1 MSFHWIFWHWWILA
15 AIFLTLE
22 ILAPGAF
29 FLWIGAAAAVTGL
42 LAWLIPAM
50 TWEIQ
55 TILFSLLSIV
65 SIALSKTILK
75 KNPIISEN
83 PNLNSRAQQYV
94 GRIFPLTEAIVNG
107 IGKIRVDDT
116 SWKVRGKDY
125 PINTLVKVVA
135 VDNTFLLVEPVQKN

>member
-29 FLWIGAAAAVTGL
+29 FLWIATAAAATGL
-42 LAWLIPAM
+42 LAWLIPTL

-55 TILFSLLSIV
+55 TILFSLLSLISIV
-65 SIALSKTILK
+65 LSKTILK
-75 KNPIISEN
+75 KNPITSEN
-83 PNLNSRAQQYV
+83 PTLNARAQQYV
-94 GRIFPLTEAIVNG
+94 GRTFPLTEAIVNG
-107 IGKIRVDDT
+107 TGKIRVDDA
-116 SWKVRGKDY
+116 SWKVRGKDCH
-125 PINTLVKVVA
+125 IDTLVKVID